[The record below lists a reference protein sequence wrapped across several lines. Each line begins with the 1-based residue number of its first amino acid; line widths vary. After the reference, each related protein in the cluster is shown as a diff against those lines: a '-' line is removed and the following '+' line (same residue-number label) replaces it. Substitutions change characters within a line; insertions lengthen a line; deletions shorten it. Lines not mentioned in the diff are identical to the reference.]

1 MGALGG
7 GLEMALAGG
16 WAASRFPEARAGA
29 ACMPGLRRAW
39 GHQEVEGRGPCL
51 FMDRV
56 GKGPL
61 GFPNPGAGG
70 GWRWV
75 AVLTSKGAQTSLE
88 AGVGLQ
94 GKQRKAQVLPPV
106 SGPLRSYREAL
117 PTPAAPA
124 RLGLERPED
133 LCPL

>member
-51 FMDRV
+51 AV
-56 GKGPL
+56 HGQGGEGAS
-61 GFPNPGAGG
+61 GFP
-70 GWRWV
+70 
-75 AVLTSKGAQTSLE
+75 
-88 AGVGLQ
+88 
-94 GKQRKAQVLPPV
+94 
-106 SGPLRSYREAL
+106 
-117 PTPAAPA
+117 
-124 RLGLERPED
+124 
-133 LCPL
+133 